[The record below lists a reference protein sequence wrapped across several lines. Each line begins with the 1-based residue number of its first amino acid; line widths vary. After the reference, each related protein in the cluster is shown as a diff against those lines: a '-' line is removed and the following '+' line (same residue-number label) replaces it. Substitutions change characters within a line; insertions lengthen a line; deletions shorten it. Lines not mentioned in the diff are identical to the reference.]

1 MLAEDRTGQHNYTLQ
16 KDPVGQWSA
25 VCPPITGRAAKAT
38 HIEHTGCNS
47 QADLGNRSTGGTE
60 NQRAGIQHV

>member
-16 KDPVGQWSA
+16 KDPVGQWRA

-38 HIEHTGCNS
+38 HTGCNS
-47 QADLGNRSTGGTE
+47 HADHGNRSTGGTE